1 MNPARLSAYL
11 TLTLSL
17 PVRVVAPEFALQTL
31 GEIED
36 HDEMYE
42 SRLDDVYDFA
52 GHCRVLFS
60 FGSRGGGLHLSMR
73 LKEVIEQALG
83 WDGKSVYIDAVS

>member
-1 MNPARLSAYL
+1 MIQDLD
-11 TLTLSL
+11 
-17 PVRVVAPEFALQTL
+17 
-31 GEIED
+31 EI
-36 HDEMYE
+36 HG

-60 FGSRGGGLHLSMR
+60 FGSRGGGLQLSMR